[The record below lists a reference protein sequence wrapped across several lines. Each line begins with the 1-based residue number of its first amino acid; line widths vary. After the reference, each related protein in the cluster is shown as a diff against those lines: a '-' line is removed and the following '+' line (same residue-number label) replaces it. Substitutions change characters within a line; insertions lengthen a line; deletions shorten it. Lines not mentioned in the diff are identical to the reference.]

1 VTFCFAY
8 YWNMRTLIYKRTHDG
23 DPDAKGQFGVQDCM
37 GRVRNC
43 AFEAVIGIGG
53 IGHEATA
60 NGINRKINWV
70 GIGAQKHS
78 LRNARGPLVTFDHF
92 VLFEGEGLDLWVVAP
107 GLEQRMYA
115 RHAPRYV
122 LYDGSSKEENVEI
135 NRILALAKNAPPS
148 MRARL
153 PRAPQ
158 CGPLAVRCSP
168 RGC

>member
-1 VTFCFAY
+1 
-8 YWNMRTLIYKRTHDG
+8 MRTLIYKRTHDG
-23 DPDAKGQFGVQDCM
+23 DPDAKGQFGIQDCM

-60 NGINRKINWV
+60 NRIDRKINWV

-78 LRNARGPLVTFDHF
+78 LGNARGRLVTFDHF
-92 VLFEGEGLDLWVVAP
+92 ILFEGEGLDLWAVAP
-107 GLEQRMYA
+107 ALANRMYA
-115 RHAPRYV
+115 KRAPRFV
-122 LYDGSSKEENVEI
+122 LFDDSSKAGQAEI

-148 MRARL
+148 IRTRL

-158 CGPLAVRCSP
+158 CGPPVAECGP